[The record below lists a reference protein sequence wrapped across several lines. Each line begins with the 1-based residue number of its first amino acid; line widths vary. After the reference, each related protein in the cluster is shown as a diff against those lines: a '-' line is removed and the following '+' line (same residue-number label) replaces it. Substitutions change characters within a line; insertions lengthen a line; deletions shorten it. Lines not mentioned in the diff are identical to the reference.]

1 MTRSRYSEPVLE
13 EKEEEEDEE
22 EDVDED
28 DKDGGDDDDDASAE
42 FLWNEFWVEIPE
54 NMKNIMI
61 LLNYIVHSS

>member
-22 EDVDED
+22 EEVDED
-28 DKDGGDDDDDASAE
+28 DKDGGDDDDASAE

-61 LLNYIVHSS
+61 LLIYIVHSS

>member
-1 MTRSRYSEPVLE
+1 MTRSKYSEPVLE

-22 EDVDED
+22 EGVNED
-28 DKDGGDDDDDASAE
+28 DKDGGDDDDASAE

>member
-28 DKDGGDDDDDASAE
+28 DKDGGDDDDASAE